1 MAVELINANT
11 ITNNRFDLQP
21 EDSLTATNGNTFS
34 RNTILSELYLRIS
47 TNKSE
52 FTTLIDGEPTGN
64 NKFITLPK
72 SSFIRTP
79 TKVEV
84 SKNGYTSNEY
94 YIIEMLPDGS
104 PIINNSNFS
113 NPLGLS
119 TKELSLRKFK
129 DGRFIS
135 DTKINTNNL
144 TLEFDFYRDRSNDTP
159 TEYTVDFNIIGEGTP
174 VSVLKNNL
182 SSAEFFP
189 PIGENDYVDLEGTT
203 YTIRSTDL
211 DEYRITKIVAD
222 DGNNQPEELI
232 AKDDE
237 SLEITVD
244 LNGNYEFNIS
254 TERIPKPIE
263 ITNPVVRLVNPLSR
277 RYNINSKEGVPLLL
291 RKNNDVSVITIII
304 GDDILEFDD
313 LDSGDTCGV
322 VIPHE
327 SFNQIGK
334 YNVKIFPFSFDDYEE
349 QLSEVSQQVDIT
361 ERSVDIKFK
370 TKEEPTPTP
379 PTPPANTYNPY
390 IPINRGGRG
399 DQRFDNPT
407 IGLDPISGTNN
418 GSFVNNPVTRI
429 RIR

>member
-21 EDSLTATNGNTFS
+21 EDSLTATNGNIVS
-34 RNTILSELYLRIS
+34 RNTILGQLYLRIS

-52 FTTLIDGEPTGN
+52 FTTLIDGEPIGN
-64 NKFITLPK
+64 NKFTTLPK
-72 SSFIRTP
+72 SSFIRNP

-84 SKNGYTSNEY
+84 SKKGYTPSEY

-104 PIINNSNFS
+104 PIIDNSNFS

-119 TKELSLRKFK
+119 TKELSLRKFN

-144 TLEFDFYRDRSNDTP
+144 TLEFDFYRDGDTN
-159 TEYTVDFNIIGEGTP
+159 TTIEYTAEFNISGEGSP
-174 VSVLKNNL
+174 VSILKNNV
-182 SSAEFFP
+182 SAAEFFP
-189 PIGENDYVDLEGTT
+189 SIGENDYVDLEGTT
-203 YTIRSTDL
+203 YLIRSSDL
-211 DEYRITKIVAD
+211 EEYRITNIVVNTD
-222 DGNNQPEELI
+222 NNQSQTYNAEPN
-232 AKDDE
+232 E
-237 SLEITVD
+237 SLEIKVA
-244 LNGNYEFNIS
+244 LNGNYSFNIS
-254 TERIPKPIE
+254 TEKVDKPVE
-263 ITNPVVRLVNPLSR
+263 VLNPTVRLVNPLSR

-291 RKNNDVSVITIII
+291 RKNKDVSVITIII

-349 QLSEVSQQVDIT
+349 KLNEVAQQVDIT

-370 TKEEPTPTP
+370 TKEEPTPTS

-390 IPINRGGRG
+390 IPINRGGSG

-407 IGLDPISGTNN
+407 IGLDPRSGTNN

>member
-21 EDSLTATNGNTFS
+21 EDSLTATNGNIAS
-34 RNTILSELYLRIS
+34 RNTILGQLYLRIS

-52 FTTLIDGEPTGN
+52 FTTLIDGEPIGN
-64 NKFITLPK
+64 NKFTTLPK
-72 SSFIRTP
+72 SSFIRNP

-84 SKNGYTSNEY
+84 SKKGHTPSEY

-104 PIINNSNFS
+104 PIIDNSNFS

-144 TLEFDFYRDRSNDTP
+144 TLEFDFYRDGDTD
-159 TEYTVDFNIIGEGTP
+159 TTIEYTAEFNISGEGSP
-174 VSVLKNNL
+174 VSILKNNV
-182 SSAEFFP
+182 SAAEFFP
-189 PIGENDYVDLEGTT
+189 SIGENDYVDLEGTT
-203 YTIRSTDL
+203 YLIRSSDL
-211 DEYRITKIVAD
+211 EEYRITNIVVNTD
-222 DGNNQPEELI
+222 NNQSQTYNAEPN
-232 AKDDE
+232 E
-237 SLEITVD
+237 SLEIKVE
-244 LNGNYEFNIS
+244 LNGNYSFNIS
-254 TERIPKPIE
+254 TEKVDKPVE
-263 ITNPVVRLVNPLSR
+263 VLNPTVRLVNPLSR

-291 RKNNDVSVITIII
+291 RKNKDVSVITIII

-349 QLSEVSQQVDIT
+349 QLNEVAQQVDIT

-390 IPINRGGRG
+390 IPINRGGSG

-407 IGLDPISGTNN
+407 IGLDPRSGTNN

>member
-34 RNTILSELYLRIS
+34 RNTILGELYLRIS
-47 TNKSE
+47 TNE
-52 FTTLIDGEPTGN
+52 FFFTTLIDGEPTGN

-72 SSFIRTP
+72 SSFIRNP

-104 PIINNSNFS
+104 PIINNSNFY

-135 DTKINTNNL
+135 DTRINTNNL
-144 TLEFDFYRDRSNDTP
+144 TLEFDFYRDGDTD
-159 TEYTVDFNIIGEGTP
+159 TTIEYTAEFNISGEGSP
-174 VSVLKNNL
+174 VSILKNNV
-182 SSAEFFP
+182 SAAEFFP
-189 PIGENDYVDLEGTT
+189 SIGENDYVDLEGTT
-203 YTIRSTDL
+203 YLIRSSDL
-211 DEYRITKIVAD
+211 EEYRITNIVVNTD
-222 DGNNQPEELI
+222 NNQSQTYNADPT
-232 AKDDE
+232 E
-237 SLEITVD
+237 SLEIKVA
-244 LNGNYEFNIS
+244 LNGNYSFNIS
-254 TERIPKPIE
+254 TEKVDKPVE
-263 ITNPVVRLVNPLSR
+263 VLNPTVRLVNPLAR

-349 QLSEVSQQVDIT
+349 QLNEVANQVDIT
-361 ERSVDIKFK
+361 NRKVDIKFK
-370 TKEEPTPTP
+370 TKEEPIPTP
-379 PTPPANTYNPY
+379 PTPPADTYNPY
-390 IPINRGGRG
+390 IIRTGSGRQSFN
-399 DQRFDNPT
+399 DVN
-407 IGLDPISGTNN
+407 IGLNPRSGINN

-429 RIR
+429 RMR

>member
-21 EDSLTATNGNTFS
+21 EDSLTATNGNTAS
-34 RNTILSELYLRIS
+34 RNTILGQLYLRIS

-72 SSFIRTP
+72 SSFIRNP

-135 DTKINTNNL
+135 DTKINANTL
-144 TLEFDFYRDRSNDTP
+144 TLEFDFYRDRSNDTT

-203 YTIRSTDL
+203 YTIRSADL

-222 DGNNQPEELI
+222 DGNNQSEELI

-254 TERIPKPIE
+254 TERIPKTIE
-263 ITNPVVRLVNPLSR
+263 VPNPVVRLVNSLSR
-277 RYNINSKEGVPLLL
+277 RYNINSKEGVPLLF

-349 QLSEVSQQVDIT
+349 QLNEVANQVDIIN
-361 ERSVDIKFK
+361 RKVDIKFK
-370 TKEEPTPTP
+370 TKEEPIPTP
-379 PTPPANTYNPY
+379 PTPPADTYNPY
-390 IPINRGGRG
+390 IIRTGSGR
-399 DQRFDNPT
+399 QSFDNVN
-407 IGLDPISGTNN
+407 IGLNPISGINN
-418 GSFVNNPVTRI
+418 GSFVNNPATSI
-429 RIR
+429 RMR